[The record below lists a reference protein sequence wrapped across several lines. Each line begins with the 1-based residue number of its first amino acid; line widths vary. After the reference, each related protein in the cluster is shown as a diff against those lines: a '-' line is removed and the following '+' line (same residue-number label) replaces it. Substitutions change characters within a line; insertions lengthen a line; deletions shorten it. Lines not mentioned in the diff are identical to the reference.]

1 MSPRT
6 SLRARSPRAIL
17 QAVPPRNRI
26 SPKRVLV
33 TGGAGF
39 IGSHVCRHF
48 LHEGARVIVIDDFS
62 SGRRENI
69 ESLLQDPLRSGTL
82 TVLEADIRE
91 VLDHLKGEPFDEI
104 YHLAAKVGVR
114 LVLSNPIGAA
124 ETNFECTTGVLR
136 FAVESART
144 HGAPPAILLAS
155 SSEVYGQPDKL
166 PSAEDDGARYGPT
179 TARRWSYALC
189 KALNEH
195 MGLAYHE
202 EYGLPVVIARFFN
215 TVGPGQMGTYG
226 MVLPRFVSAALS
238 GRPLEVYG
246 DGRQMRCFC
255 DVRDAVP
262 AVAKL
267 LRRPECAGAIYNVG
281 SDRTISILDL
291 ARLVT
296 RLTGSSSEIRL
307 VPYERVY
314 GTGFEDT
321 RERKPDLAR
330 LRRAIG
336 FRPRWSLEDTIR
348 DLAVWMR
355 DEAASTRTGT
365 HAGALEAAPSA
376 RRSHATEPLPPVME
390 ARPVGSA
397 QPAVA
402 LSTIRRSFP
411 LASARPR
418 S

>member
-1 MSPRT
+1 
-6 SLRARSPRAIL
+6 
-17 QAVPPRNRI
+17 
-26 SPKRVLV
+26 VLV

-39 IGSHVCRHF
+39 IGSHLCRH
-48 LHEGARVIVIDDFS
+48 LLQQGARVVVIDDFS
-62 SGRRENI
+62 TGRRENVDV
-69 ESLLQDPLRSGTL
+69 LLQDPRCGRTL
-82 TVLEADIRE
+82 TVIEADVRE
-91 VLDHLKGEPFDEI
+91 ALDEVAAEPFDEV

-114 LVLSNPIGAA
+114 LVLSNPIAAA

-136 FAVESART
+136 FAVESARI
-144 HGAPPAILLAS
+144 HGRAPATLLAS

-166 PSAEDDGARYGPT
+166 PSAEEDGARYGPT

-246 DGRQMRCFC
+246 DGRQVRCFC

-262 AVAKL
+262 AVTQL
-267 LRRPECAGAIYNVG
+267 LHRPGCAGAIYNVG

-296 RLTGSSSEIRL
+296 RLTESSSEIRL
-307 VPYERVY
+307 VPYESVY
-314 GTGFEDT
+314 GTSFEDA

-336 FRPRWSLEDTIR
+336 FRQRWSLENTIR
-348 DLAVWMR
+348 DLAAWMR
-355 DEAASTRTGT
+355 DEEASNRVATR
-365 HAGALEAAPSA
+365 AGVRAAAPN
-376 RRSHATEPLPPVME
+376 
-390 ARPVGSA
+390 A
-397 QPAVA
+397 QPALA
-402 LSTIRRSFP
+402 LSPFRRSFP